1 MRSRFWLAKPEV
13 KGIKRGSLLGKL
25 VSSEFV
31 VKRIAGQNLGRDML
45 VHCGMEMNH
54 LASFLPALYSD
65 YHSHS

>member
-1 MRSRFWLAKPEV
+1 MRSRFWLAKPEIR
-13 KGIKRGSLLGKL
+13 GIKKESLPGKL

-31 VKRIAGQNLGRDML
+31 VKRIADPNLGRDML

-65 YHSHS
+65 YHS